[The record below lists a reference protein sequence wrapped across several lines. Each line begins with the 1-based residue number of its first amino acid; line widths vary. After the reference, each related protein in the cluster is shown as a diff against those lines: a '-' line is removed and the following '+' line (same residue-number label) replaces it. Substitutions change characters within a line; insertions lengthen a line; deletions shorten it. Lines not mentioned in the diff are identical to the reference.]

1 MKYYKRIAGE
11 IAGYEIGKIYRDNGE
26 DDIGGSFCSI
36 KDSVD
41 RNPRNWQEVTEQ
53 EYLKQNDM
61 RFAVKVTPTTS
72 RILQQLAFEN
82 GYSWNNSGRTSVHC
96 ETSKF
101 LCFYPDQKVI
111 THTDADKGHTI
122 SLEEAIERIES
133 KPNIIIGGYN
143 VEFLHN
149 GNIKVGCQII
159 AGGDIRR
166 LMNSI
171 GSYNRFESITFDG
184 HEVNKETLEQIYNR
198 L

>member
-1 MKYYKRIAGE
+1 MKYYKTLYWNE
-11 IAGYEIGKIYRDNGE
+11 LKNE
-26 DDIGGSFCSI
+26 DHI
-36 KDSVD
+36 K
-41 RNPRNWQEVTEQ
+41 
-53 EYLKQNDM
+53 
-61 RFAVKVTPTTS
+61 FAVKVTPTTS

-82 GYSWNNSGRTSVHC
+82 GYSWNLTESNEVKNNQG
-96 ETSKF
+96 KF
-101 LCFYPDQKVI
+101 LCFYPDKEVI
-111 THTDADKGHTI
+111 THTYVDQDTI

-133 KPNIIIGGYN
+133 KPNINIGGYN

-159 AGGDIRR
+159 GGDDIRK

-184 HEVNKETLEQIYNR
+184 HEVNKKTLEQIYNR